1 MLTFGNKISALEEKI
16 SAIEN
21 PIKDMHTM
29 GKSMPEGSGGSS
41 SFIILSPVTIE
52 VDKLIKRI
60 TLIWVLIEILL

>member
-1 MLTFGNKISALEEKI
+1 MLTFGNKVSALEEKT
-16 SAIEN
+16 SAIED

-29 GKSMPEGSGGSS
+29 DKSMPEDLGGSS